1 MSSFPRAAQISVYDV
16 CDHRAEWR
24 VQSPC
29 FQDRSENRWEARSH
43 PFRESQTCGKDA
55 CLRHPAKKL
64 AQRPGMWEDAL
75 KTEDRLNINA
85 AVRRRRAA
93 PAAENAAQ
101 RVRLA
106 E

>member
-1 MSSFPRAAQISVYDV
+1 
-16 CDHRAEWR
+16 
-24 VQSPC
+24 
-29 FQDRSENRWEARSH
+29 
-43 PFRESQTCGKDA
+43 
-55 CLRHPAKKL
+55 
-64 AQRPGMWEDAL
+64 MWEDAL